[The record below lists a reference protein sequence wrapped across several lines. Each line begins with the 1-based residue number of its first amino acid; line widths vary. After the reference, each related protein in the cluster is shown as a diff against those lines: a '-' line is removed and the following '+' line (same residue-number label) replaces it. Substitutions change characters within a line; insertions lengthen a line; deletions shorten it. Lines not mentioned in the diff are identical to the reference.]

1 VREVPQ
7 CNWGMKAR
15 VLSTGLGTILLLDIP
30 LENIQRYPAAGIYEV
45 RTRPKDRLSVK
56 LVDMFDKLLA
66 N

>member
-1 VREVPQ
+1 
-7 CNWGMKAR
+7 MKAR